1 MAVFFHIDITS
12 IFNKSGPIIEGICF
26 NIYAPFEYVLIGIN
40 TQYAIAYNIL
50 NLCSFAVVVLA
61 GGKLINIQI
70 GKEQKGYFIARF
82 LFILA
87 AFLINSSILI
97 P

>member
-1 MAVFFHIDITS
+1 MNS
-12 IFNKSGPIIEGICF
+12 SFNKKIGIVTLGSLGLLVADYILKKMC
-26 NIYAPFEYVLIGIN
+26 IVAGIN

-61 GGKLINIQI
+61 GGKLISTQI